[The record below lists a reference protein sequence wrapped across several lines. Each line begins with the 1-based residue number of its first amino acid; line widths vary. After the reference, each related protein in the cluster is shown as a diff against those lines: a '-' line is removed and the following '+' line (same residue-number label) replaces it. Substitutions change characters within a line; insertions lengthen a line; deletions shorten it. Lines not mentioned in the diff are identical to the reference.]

1 MILLHSDHYG
11 EEIEEET
18 TEDQIQP
25 VIEEDEDNMLIK
37 NPIKKKRRT
46 TEGTQK

>member
-1 MILLHSDHYG
+1 MILLYSDHYG
-11 EEIEEET
+11 EEIDEET
-18 TEDQIQP
+18 TK
-25 VIEEDEDNMLIK
+25 EDEDSMPIK